1 MDIIAVTKVAIEAF
15 NKLMDKIPN
24 YDQRKRESFL
34 ELRREYE
41 FEIKSEYMDCAR
53 VDDLRINIMHHIG
66 SELSTIK

>member
-34 ELRREYE
+34 ELRRDYE

-53 VDDLRINIMHHIG
+53 VDDLRIRIMHHIG
-66 SELSTIK
+66 SELSAIK